1 MSKRGR
7 SRFAR
12 ELVND
17 SGFTGASRDV
27 LVRPMESGC
36 KEMDRRICGGNVPRF
51 WAAVVSTVGL
61 AIFVLAGAATS
72 RAQDSELARKLTLK
86 EAVGLAV
93 ANSRDLALARL
104 QYGVMQR
111 QIGVAR
117 SAFLPNLYTGTGIAY
132 TSGFPLLEGGGAP
145 AIFSLSYTQQ
155 IFNPP
160 MKGDQHA
167 AEQRAEEQRLSM
179 DDVRDT
185 VMSRAALDYL
195 ELAKIRHALELMHGE
210 RLSAG
215 RILDATRERAD
226 TGRELPVEVI
236 RAQLITARIEQRIAQ
251 LEDRDDFLTGELRD
265 SMGLPVDEMIEVS
278 TEEIPGVAAEAAK
291 DVVSEAMANN
301 VELKQAQTEV
311 RAREFKLKG
320 EEGGRWP
327 SFSLI
332 GQYNVLS
339 KINNYT
345 DFFNKFQRNNVVF
358 GVQVQIPIF
367 ASRTSSAVAFARA
380 DLNAANLAL
389 QKKRNELSLDV
400 RRKARLVREAELSG
414 EVARLELQL
423 AQENV
428 RVSQA
433 QFDEGRGSLKDLEAA
448 HIEENDKWLAF
459 LDANYSRQQAQLD
472 LLRTTGQLAQV
483 LQ

>member
-1 MSKRGR
+1 MAMRHYWGGERTPVRGGI
-7 SRFAR
+7 
-12 ELVND
+12 LV
-17 SGFTGASRDV
+17 A
-27 LVRPMESGC
+27 
-36 KEMDRRICGGNVPRF
+36 
-51 WAAVVSTVGL
+51 GL
-61 AIFVLAGAATS
+61 AISLLAWVVPGH
-72 RAQDSELARKLTLK
+72 AQDADLSRKLTLK
-86 EAVGLAV
+86 EAVNLAV

-104 QYGVMQR
+104 QYGVTQR

-117 SAFLPNLYTGTGIAY
+117 SVFLPNLYTGTGVAY

-145 AIFSLSYTQQ
+145 AIFALSYSQQ

-160 MKGDQHA
+160 AKGEQRA

-179 DDVRDT
+179 DDVRDA

-195 ELAKIRHALELMHGE
+195 ELAKVRHALELMRGE
-210 RLSAG
+210 RMSAG
-215 RILDATRERAD
+215 RILDTTRERTD
-226 TGRELPVEVI
+226 TGRELPIEVI
-236 RAQLITARIEQRIAQ
+236 RAQLTTARIEQRIAQ
-251 LEDRDDFLTGELRD
+251 LEDREDSLTGELRD
-265 SMGLPVDEMIEVS
+265 MMGLPSDEQIEVS
-278 TEEIPGVAAEAAK
+278 TEEIPGAAEAASK
-291 DVVSEAMANN
+291 DVVSDALANN
-301 VELKQAQTEV
+301 VELKQAQTEL

-320 EEGGRWP
+320 EQGGRWP

-345 DFFNKFQRNNVVF
+345 NYFDRFSRNNVVF

-380 DLNAANLAL
+380 DYNAATLAL
-389 QKKRNELSLDV
+389 RNKRSEVTLDV
-400 RRKARLVREAELSG
+400 RRKARQVREADLG
-414 EVARLELQL
+414 GDVARLELQL

-428 RVSQA
+428 RVLQA
-433 QFDEGRGSLKDLEAA
+433 QFDQGRGSLKDLEAA

-459 LDANYSRQQAQLD
+459 LDANYARQQAQLD
-472 LLRTTGQLAQV
+472 LLRATGQLAQV

>member
-1 MSKRGR
+1 MEIRCGKMEKDKNVWRRFQGR
-7 SRFAR
+7 WPAFVYTA
-12 ELVND
+12 
-17 SGFTGASRDV
+17 
-27 LVRPMESGC
+27 
-36 KEMDRRICGGNVPRF
+36 
-51 WAAVVSTVGL
+51 GL
-61 AIFVLAGAATS
+61 AILFLGSARAS
-72 RAQDSELARKLTLK
+72 RAQDAELARKLTLK
-86 EAVGLAV
+86 EAINLAV
-93 ANSRDLALARL
+93 TNSRDLALARL

-117 SAFLPNLYTGTGIAY
+117 SVFLPNLYTGTGVAY

-145 AIFSLSYTQQ
+145 AIFTLSYSQQ

-160 MKGDQHA
+160 LKGEQHA
-167 AEQRAEEQRLSM
+167 AEQRAEEQRLSI

-195 ELAKIRHALELMHGE
+195 ELAKVRHALELMRSE
-210 RLSAG
+210 RMSAG

-226 TGRELPVEVI
+226 TGRELPIEIV
-236 RAQLITARIEQRIAQ
+236 RAQLTTARIEQRIAQ
-251 LEDRDDFLTGELRD
+251 MEDRDDSLLGELRD
-265 SMGLPVDEMIEVS
+265 MMGLPADEQIEVS
-278 TEEIPGVAAEAAK
+278 TEEIPGAAAAASK
-291 DVVSEAMANN
+291 DVVSEAMLNN
-301 VELKQAQTEV
+301 VELKQAQTEL

-320 EEGGRWP
+320 EQGGRWP
-327 SFSLI
+327 SFALT

-345 DFFNKFQRNNVVF
+345 DFFGKFQRNNVIF

-367 ASRTSSAVAFARA
+367 ASRISSAVAFARA
-380 DLNAANLAL
+380 DFNAANLAL
-389 QKKRNELSLDV
+389 QKKRSELSMDV
-400 RRKARLVREAELSG
+400 RRKARVVREAELGG

-428 RVSQA
+428 RVLQA

-459 LDANYSRQQAQLD
+459 LDANYTRQQSQLE
-472 LLRTTGQLAQV
+472 LLHTTGQLAQV

>member
-1 MSKRGR
+1 MDGR
-7 SRFAR
+7 
-12 ELVND
+12 N
-17 SGFTGASRDV
+17 FTGS
-27 LVRPMESGC
+27 
-36 KEMDRRICGGNVPRF
+36 DRRNWPAMVY
-51 WAAVVSTVGL
+51 AAGL
-61 AIFVLAGAATS
+61 AICSLGSAGAI
-72 RAQDSELARKLTLK
+72 RAQDAELARRLTLK
-86 EAVGLAV
+86 EAVNLAV

-111 QIGVAR
+111 QIGVAK
-117 SAFLPNLYTGTGIAY
+117 SAFLPNLYSGTGVAY
-132 TSGFPLLEGGGAP
+132 TNGFPLLEGGGAP

-160 MKGDQHA
+160 LKGEQRA

-195 ELAKIRHALELMHGE
+195 ELAKVRHALELMHSE
-210 RLSAG
+210 RMSAG
-215 RILDATRERAD
+215 RILDATRQRAD

-236 RAQLITARIEQRIAQ
+236 RAQLTTARIEQRIAQ
-251 LEDRDDFLTGELRD
+251 LEDRDDSLSGEMRD
-265 SMGLPVDEMIEVS
+265 MMGLPADERIDVS
-278 TEEIPGVAAEAAK
+278 TEEIPGAAAEASK

-301 VELKQAQTEV
+301 VDLKEAQTEL

-320 EEGGRWP
+320 EQGGRWP
-327 SFSLI
+327 SFALT

-345 DFFNKFQRNNVVF
+345 DFFSKFQRNNVIF

-367 ASRTSSAVAFARA
+367 ASRTSSAVAFAQA

-389 QKKRNELSLDV
+389 EKKRSEITLDV
-400 RRKARLVREAELSG
+400 RRKARLVREAELGG

-428 RVSQA
+428 RVLQA
-433 QFDEGRGSLKDLEAA
+433 QFDGGRGSLRDLEAA

-459 LDANYSRQQAQLD
+459 LDANYSLQQTQLD
-472 LLRTTGQLAQV
+472 LLHTTGQLAQV

>member
-1 MSKRGR
+1 
-7 SRFAR
+7 
-12 ELVND
+12 
-17 SGFTGASRDV
+17 
-27 LVRPMESGC
+27 MESRC
-36 KEMDRRICGGNVPRF
+36 KEMGRRNCGRNGERF
-51 WAAVVSTVGL
+51 WPAVFFAAGL
-61 AIFVLAGAATS
+61 AIFVLAGAGTS
-72 RAQDSELARKLTLK
+72 RAQESELARKLTLK
-86 EAVGLAV
+86 EAVNLAV

-111 QIGVAR
+111 EIGVAR
-117 SAFLPNLYTGTGIAY
+117 SAFLPNIYTGTGVAY

-145 AIFSLSYTQQ
+145 AIFSVSYSQQ

-160 MKGDQHA
+160 LKGEQHA

-185 VMSRAALDYL
+185 VMSRVALDYL
-195 ELAKIRHALELMHGE
+195 ELAKVRHALELMHSE

-226 TGRELPVEVI
+226 TGRQLPIEVI
-236 RAQLITARIEQRIAQ
+236 RAQLTTARIEQRIAQ
-251 LEDRDDFLTGELRD
+251 MEDRDEFLSGELRD
-265 SMGLPVDEMIEVS
+265 MMGFPPDEMIEVS
-278 TEEIPGVAAEAAK
+278 TEEIPGAGAEISK

-301 VELKQAQTEV
+301 VQLKQAQTEL

-320 EEGGRWP
+320 EQGGRWP

-345 DFFNKFQRNNVVF
+345 DFFDKFSRNNFVF

-380 DLNAANLAL
+380 DFNAADLAL
-389 QKKRNELSLDV
+389 QKKRSELSLDV

-428 RVSQA
+428 RVLQA

-459 LDANYSRQQAQLD
+459 LDANYSRQQAQLE

>member
-1 MSKRGR
+1 MIRR
-7 SRFAR
+7 FETRMALRLSRPWAFA
-12 ELVND
+12 
-17 SGFTGASRDV
+17 A
-27 LVRPMESGC
+27 
-36 KEMDRRICGGNVPRF
+36 
-51 WAAVVSTVGL
+51 GL
-61 AIFVLAGAATS
+61 AILSLASGVAS
-72 RAQDSELARKLTLK
+72 RAQDAELARKLTLK
-86 EAVGLAV
+86 EAVNLAV

-117 SAFLPNLYTGTGIAY
+117 SVFLPNIYTGTGVAY

-145 AIFSLSYTQQ
+145 AIFSVSYNQQ

-160 MKGDQHA
+160 LKGEQRA
-167 AEQRAEEQRLSM
+167 AEQRAEEQRLSI

-195 ELAKIRHALELMHGE
+195 ELAKVRHGLELMRNE
-210 RLSAG
+210 RISAG
-215 RILDATRERAD
+215 RILDATRERTAD
-226 TGRELPVEVI
+226 GRELPIEVV
-236 RAQLITARIEQRIAQ
+236 RAQLTTAQIEQRIAQ
-251 LEDRDDFLTGELRD
+251 LEDRDDSLSGEMRD
-265 SMGLPVDEMIEVS
+265 MMGLPADERIEVS
-278 TEEIPGVAAEAAK
+278 TEEIPGAAAEASK

-301 VELKQAQTEV
+301 VELKQAQTELL
-311 RAREFKLKG
+311 ARQFKLKG
-320 EEGGRWP
+320 EQGGRWP

-345 DFFNKFQRNNVVF
+345 NYFDKFSRNNFVF

-367 ASRTSSAVAFARA
+367 ASRTSSAVAFAQA
-380 DLNAANLAL
+380 DFNAANLAL
-389 QKKRNELSLDV
+389 QKKRSELSMDV
-400 RRKARLVREAELSG
+400 RRRARLVREAELGG

-428 RVSQA
+428 RVLQA

-448 HIEENDKWLAF
+448 HIQENDKWLAF
-459 LDANYSRQQAQLD
+459 LDANYARQQAQLE
-472 LLRTTGQLAQV
+472 LLHTTGQLAAV

>member
-1 MSKRGR
+1 
-7 SRFAR
+7 
-12 ELVND
+12 
-17 SGFTGASRDV
+17 
-27 LVRPMESGC
+27 MESGC
-36 KEMDRRICGGNVPRF
+36 RDVRGGFCG
-51 WAAVVSTVGL
+51 AAVERISRAAVYAAGF
-61 AIFVLAGAATS
+61 AIFILAGVGTS
-72 RAQDSELARKLTLK
+72 RAQDNEFSRKLTLK
-86 EAVGLAV
+86 EAVNLAV

-117 SAFLPNLYTGTGIAY
+117 SVFLPNVYTGTGVAY

-145 AIFSLSYTQQ
+145 AIFSLSYSQQ

-160 MKGDQHA
+160 MKGEQHA

-195 ELAKIRHALELMHGE
+195 ELAKVRHALELMHSE

-226 TGRELPVEVI
+226 TGRELPIEVI
-236 RAQLITARIEQRIAQ
+236 RAQLTTARIEQRIAQ
-251 LEDRDDFLTGELRD
+251 MEDRDEFLSGELRD
-265 SMGLPVDEMIEVS
+265 MMGLPPDETIEVS
-278 TEEIPGVAAEAAK
+278 TEEIPGAAAEVSK
-291 DVVSEAMANN
+291 DVVAETLANN
-301 VELKQAQTEV
+301 VELKQAQTEL

-345 DFFNKFQRNNVVF
+345 DFFDKFSRNNVVF

-380 DLNAANLAL
+380 DFNAAGLAL
-389 QKKRNELSLDV
+389 EKKRSELSLDV
-400 RRKARLVREAELSG
+400 RRKARMVRESELTD

-428 RVSQA
+428 RVLQA

-459 LDANYSRQQAQLD
+459 LDANYARQQSQLE

>member
-1 MSKRGR
+1 MEMGGR
-7 SRFAR
+7 IHWGMLLKFLWRVACFAI
-12 ELVND
+12 L
-17 SGFTGASRDV
+17 
-27 LVRPMESGC
+27 
-36 KEMDRRICGGNVPRF
+36 
-51 WAAVVSTVGL
+51 
-61 AIFVLAGAATS
+61 VLAGTRIG
-72 RAQDSELARKLTLK
+72 RAQDEALSRKLTLK
-86 EAVGLAV
+86 EAVNLAV

-111 QIGVAR
+111 QVGVAH
-117 SAFLPNLYTGTGIAY
+117 SVFLPNLYTGTGVAY
-132 TSGFPLLEGGGAP
+132 TNGFPLLQGGGAP

-160 MKGDQHA
+160 LKGEQRA

-195 ELAKIRHALELMHGE
+195 ELAKVRHALELMRSE
-210 RLSAG
+210 RTSAG

-226 TGRELPVEVI
+226 TGRELPIEVI
-236 RAQLITARIEQRIAQ
+236 RAQLTTARIEQRIAQ
-251 LEDRDDFLTGELRD
+251 LEDRDDSLAGELRD
-265 SMGLPVDEMIEVS
+265 LMGLPSDELIEVS
-278 TEEIPGVAAEAAK
+278 TEEIPGAAVEASKDIVA
-291 DVVSEAMANN
+291 EAMANN
-301 VELKQAQTEV
+301 VELKQAQTELL
-311 RAREFKLKG
+311 AREFKLKG
-320 EEGGRWP
+320 EQGGRWP
-327 SFSLI
+327 SFALT

-339 KINNYT
+339 KINNYS

-380 DLNAANLAL
+380 DFNAASLAL
-389 QKKRNELSLDV
+389 QAKRSQITQDV
-400 RRKARLVREAELSG
+400 RRKARGVREAELGG

-423 AQENV
+423 SQETV
-428 RVSQA
+428 RVLQA
-433 QFDEGRGSLKDLEAA
+433 QFDGGRGSLKDLEAA

-459 LDANYSRQQAQLD
+459 LDANYARQQAQLD
-472 LLRTTGQLAQV
+472 LLHTTGQLAQA

>member
-1 MSKRGR
+1 MK
-7 SRFAR
+7 
-12 ELVND
+12 L
-17 SGFTGASRDV
+17 
-27 LVRPMESGC
+27 MESRCAKMG
-36 KEMDRRICGGNVPRF
+36 RRNYARSVLRIWPRMVCAASLVICC
-51 WAAVVSTVGL
+51 
-61 AIFVLAGAATS
+61 LAGAGTM
-72 RAQDSELARKLTLK
+72 RAQDAELARKLTLK

-117 SAFLPNLYTGTGIAY
+117 SAFLPNIYTGTGVAY

-145 AIFSLSYTQQ
+145 AIFSLSYSQQ

-160 MKGDQHA
+160 LKGEQRA

-195 ELAKIRHALELMHGE
+195 ELAKVRHALELMYSE
-210 RLSAG
+210 RTSAG
-215 RILDATRERAD
+215 RILEATRERSD

-236 RAQLITARIEQRIAQ
+236 RSQLTTAKIEQRIAQ
-251 LEDRDDFLTGELRD
+251 LEDRDDFLSGELRD
-265 SMGLPVDEMIEVS
+265 LMGLPPDERIEVS
-278 TEEIPGVAAEAAK
+278 TEDIPGAAAEVSK

-301 VELKQAQTEV
+301 VDLKEAQTEL

-320 EEGGRWP
+320 EQGGRWP
-327 SFSLI
+327 SFALI

-367 ASRTSSAVAFARA
+367 ASRTSSAVAFAQA
-380 DLNAANLAL
+380 DFNAANLAL
-389 QKKRNELSLDV
+389 QKKRSEVSQDV
-400 RRKARLVREAELSG
+400 RRKARLVREAQLGG

-428 RVSQA
+428 RVLQA
-433 QFDEGRGSLKDLEAA
+433 QFDGGRGSLKDLEAA

-459 LDANYSRQQAQLD
+459 LDANYARQQAQLD
-472 LLRTTGQLAQV
+472 LLHTTGQLAQV

>member
-1 MSKRGR
+1 MNRKDAARAAQKRKIQPGYAEGSRNGSASLVQRGCMKMGKANCGR
-7 SRFAR
+7 TFQRRRRAV
-12 ELVND
+12 LA
-17 SGFTGASRDV
+17 AS
-27 LVRPMESGC
+27 LGIAS
-36 KEMDRRICGGNVPRF
+36 
-51 WAAVVSTVGL
+51 
-61 AIFVLAGAATS
+61 LAGAAAT
-72 RAQDSELARKLTLK
+72 RAQEADLSRKLTLK
-86 EAVGLAV
+86 EAVNLAV

-117 SAFLPNLYTGTGIAY
+117 SAFLPNLYTGTGVAY
-132 TSGFPLLEGGGAP
+132 TNGFPLLEGGGAP
-145 AIFSLSYTQQ
+145 AIFALSYTQQ

-160 MKGDQHA
+160 LKGEQHA

-195 ELAKIRHALELMHGE
+195 ELAKVRHALELMRSE

-226 TGRELPVEVI
+226 TGRELPIEVI
-236 RAQLITARIEQRIAQ
+236 RAQLTTARIEQRIAQ
-251 LEDRDDFLTGELRD
+251 LEDRDDSLTGELRD
-265 SMGLPVDEMIEVS
+265 VMGLTADEQIEVS
-278 TEEIPGVAAEAAK
+278 SEEIPAAATEASK
-291 DVVSEAMANN
+291 DLVSEALANN
-301 VELKQAQTEV
+301 LELKEAQTEL

-320 EEGGRWP
+320 EQGGRWP
-327 SFSLI
+327 VFSLI

-339 KINNYT
+339 KINNYR
-345 DFFNKFQRNNVVF
+345 DFFDKFQRNNVVF
-358 GVQVQIPIF
+358 GIQAQIPIF

-380 DLNAANLAL
+380 DLNAATLAL
-389 QKKRNELSLDV
+389 QKKRSEVSLDV

-414 EVARLELQL
+414 DVARLELQL

-433 QFDEGRGSLKDLEAA
+433 QFDQGRGSLKDLEAA

-459 LDANYSRQQAQLD
+459 LDANYARQQAQLD
-472 LLRTTGQLAQV
+472 LLRSTGQLAQV

>member
-1 MSKRGR
+1 MGR
-7 SRFAR
+7 RNQGGGAR
-12 ELVND
+12 
-17 SGFTGASRDV
+17 
-27 LVRPMESGC
+27 
-36 KEMDRRICGGNVPRF
+36 RRWPAIVY
-51 WAAVVSTVGL
+51 AAGL
-61 AIFVLAGAATS
+61 AVASLAGAATS
-72 RAQDSELARKLTLK
+72 RAQDTEFARKLTLK
-86 EAVGLAV
+86 EAVNLAV

-117 SAFLPNLYTGTGIAY
+117 SVFLPNLYTGTGVAY

-145 AIFSLSYTQQ
+145 AIFALSYSQQ

-160 MKGDQHA
+160 LKGEQHA

-179 DDVRDT
+179 DGVRDA
-185 VMSRAALDYL
+185 VMTRAALDYL
-195 ELAKIRHALELMHGE
+195 ELAKVRHALELMHGE
-210 RLSAG
+210 RMSAG
-215 RILDATRERAD
+215 RILETTRERAD

-236 RAQLITARIEQRIAQ
+236 RAQLTTAQIEQRIAQ
-251 LEDRDDFLTGELRD
+251 MEDRDDSLTGELRD
-265 SMGLPVDEMIEVS
+265 LMGLPADETIEVS
-278 TEEIPGVAAEAAK
+278 TEEIPGAAAEASK
-291 DVVSEAMANN
+291 DVVSEAMDNN
-301 VELKQAQTEV
+301 VELKQAQTEL

-320 EEGGRWP
+320 EQGGRWP
-327 SFSLI
+327 SFALT

-339 KINNYT
+339 KINNY
-345 DFFNKFQRNNVVF
+345 DEFFNKFQRNNVVF

-380 DLNAANLAL
+380 DFNAASLAL
-389 QKKRNELSLDV
+389 QAKRSQISLDV
-400 RRKARLVREAELSG
+400 RRKARAVREAELGG

-428 RVSQA
+428 RVLQA
-433 QFDEGRGSLKDLEAA
+433 QFDGGRGSLKDLEAA

-459 LDANYSRQQAQLD
+459 LDANYARQQAQME

>member
-1 MSKRGR
+1 MRAGILT
-7 SRFAR
+7 A
-12 ELVND
+12 
-17 SGFTGASRDV
+17 
-27 LVRPMESGC
+27 
-36 KEMDRRICGGNVPRF
+36 
-51 WAAVVSTVGL
+51 GL
-61 AIFVLAGAATS
+61 AIWSLAGAATS
-72 RAQDSELARKLTLK
+72 RAQGDALSRKLTLK
-86 EAVGLAV
+86 EAVNLAV

-104 QYGVMQR
+104 QYGVTQR

-117 SAFLPNLYTGTGIAY
+117 SVFLPNLYTGTGVAY
-132 TSGFPLLEGGGAP
+132 TNGFPLLEDGGAP
-145 AIFSLSYTQQ
+145 AIFALSYTQQ

-160 MKGDQHA
+160 LKGEQHA

-179 DDVRDT
+179 DDVRDS

-195 ELAKIRHALELMHGE
+195 ELGKVRHSLELMRGE
-210 RLSAG
+210 RMSAG

-236 RAQLITARIEQRIAQ
+236 RAQLTTAKIEQRIAQ
-251 LEDRDDFLTGELRD
+251 LEDRDDSLSGELRD
-265 SMGLPVDEMIEVS
+265 MMGLPSDEQIEVA
-278 TEEIPGVAAEAAK
+278 TEEIPGAAEAASK

-301 VELKQAQTEV
+301 LELKEAQTEL

-320 EEGGRWP
+320 EQGGRWP

-345 DFFNKFQRNNVVF
+345 EFFDKFQRNNVVF

-380 DLNAANLAL
+380 DLNAATLAL
-389 QKKRNELSLDV
+389 QKKRSELSLEV
-400 RRKARLVREAELSG
+400 RRKARLVREADLG
-414 EVARLELQL
+414 GDVARLELQL

-428 RVSQA
+428 RVMQA

-459 LDANYSRQQAQLD
+459 LDANYVRQQAQLD
-472 LLRTTGQLAQV
+472 LLRATGQLAQV